1 MKKIML
7 TRLQPKFV
15 QLVHTIMDRE
25 NLTQKQLAT
34 MMDIPE
40 PNLSNLLT
48 IDPETGTYKRKLSST
63 YLTPFFK
70 KRKIHVNDIYD
81 KKAETAREVKYWKE
95 SVVIDDQELV
105 DIIVELGDNGLD
117 VKAMLKSYL
126 AGIKK

>member
-1 MKKIML
+1 ML

-15 QLVHTIMDRE
+15 QLVHAIMDRE
-25 NLTQKQLAT
+25 NLTQKQLAS
-34 MMDIPE
+34 MMEIPE

-48 IDPETGTYKRKLSST
+48 IDESTGTYKRKLSST

-70 KRKIHVNDIYD
+70 KRKITVNEIYD
-81 KKAETAREVKYWKE
+81 KKPETAREVIYWKE
-95 SVVIDDQELV
+95 SVVIDDQDLV
-105 DIIVELGDNGLD
+105 NIIVELGDNGLD